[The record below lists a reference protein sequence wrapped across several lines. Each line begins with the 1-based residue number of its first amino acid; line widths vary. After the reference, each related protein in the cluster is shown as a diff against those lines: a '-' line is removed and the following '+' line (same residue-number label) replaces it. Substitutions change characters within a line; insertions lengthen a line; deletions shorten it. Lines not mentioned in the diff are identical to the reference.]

1 MTLRNM
7 RANGALAGGHLRR
20 VVVSSLN
27 QRSMPNE
34 HPTGLGT
41 AGKKPPIPV
50 RSTAVNLSELGR
62 HAGVPA

>member
-27 QRSMPNE
+27 QRSNQPQE
-34 HPTGLGT
+34 LLLFW
-41 AGKKPPIPV
+41 PI
-50 RSTAVNLSELGR
+50 VNG
-62 HAGVPA
+62 